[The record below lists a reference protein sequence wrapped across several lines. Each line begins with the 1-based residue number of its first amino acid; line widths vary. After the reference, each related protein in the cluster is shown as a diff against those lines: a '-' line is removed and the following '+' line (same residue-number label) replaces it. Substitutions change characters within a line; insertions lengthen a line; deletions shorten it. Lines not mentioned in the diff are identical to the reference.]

1 MPFVFEV
8 EVILLAVESGIR
20 IFAGKGWEDTDIGAD
35 AAEACKREMLRYAFT
50 AYGGA
55 KLR

>member
-1 MPFVFEV
+1 M
-8 EVILLAVESGIR
+8 AVESGIR